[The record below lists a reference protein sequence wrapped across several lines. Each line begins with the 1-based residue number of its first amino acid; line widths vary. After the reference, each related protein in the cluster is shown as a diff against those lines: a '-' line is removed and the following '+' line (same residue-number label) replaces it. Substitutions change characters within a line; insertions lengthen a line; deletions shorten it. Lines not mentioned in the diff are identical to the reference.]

1 MLVEQLMH
9 GGSIDQIS
17 KHVVSKVSFGYMS
30 ISFLS
35 LPNVIRPRGYSRHGA
50 LSSSPS
56 MLIDKSK

>member
-1 MLVEQLMH
+1 MQ

-17 KHVVSKVSFGYMS
+17 KHVVSKVSFGHMI

-35 LPNVIRPRGYSRHGA
+35 LPNVIRPREYSRHCA